1 MLWKVHMNECFKRG
15 QLIMNEFNKIKYNN
29 NYNKENYINI
39 QFKIRKDEKP
49 VLLELAKQNGYNT
62 LSSYAK
68 FLLETASDI
77 DSNNKL
83 QN

>member
-1 MLWKVHMNECFKRG
+1 
-15 QLIMNEFNKIKYNN
+15 MNEFNKIKYNK

-49 VLLELAKQNGYNT
+49 VLLELAKRNGYNT

>member
-1 MLWKVHMNECFKRG
+1 
-15 QLIMNEFNKIKYNN
+15 MNEFNKIKYNN

-49 VLLELAKQNGYNT
+49 VLLELAKRNGYHT

>member
-1 MLWKVHMNECFKRG
+1 
-15 QLIMNEFNKIKYNN
+15 MNEFNKIKYNN

-49 VLLELAKQNGYNT
+49 VLLELAKRNGYNT

-68 FLLETASDI
+68 FLLETDSDI

>member
-1 MLWKVHMNECFKRG
+1 MNECFKRG

-49 VLLELAKQNGYNT
+49 VLLELAKRNGYNT

>member
-1 MLWKVHMNECFKRG
+1 
-15 QLIMNEFNKIKYNN
+15 MNEFNKIKYNN

-49 VLLELAKQNGYNT
+49 VLLELAKRNGYNT

-68 FLLETASDI
+68 FLLEAASDI

>member
-15 QLIMNEFNKIKYNN
+15 QLIM

-49 VLLELAKQNGYNT
+49 VLLELAKRNGYNT

>member
-1 MLWKVHMNECFKRG
+1 
-15 QLIMNEFNKIKYNN
+15 MNEFKNIKYNN

-49 VLLELAKQNGYNT
+49 ALLELAKRNGYNT

>member
-1 MLWKVHMNECFKRG
+1 MLWKVHMNERFKRG

-49 VLLELAKQNGYNT
+49 VLLELAKRNGYNT

>member
-1 MLWKVHMNECFKRG
+1 
-15 QLIMNEFNKIKYNN
+15 MNEFNKIKYNN

-49 VLLELAKQNGYNT
+49 VLLELRKRNGYNT

>member
-1 MLWKVHMNECFKRG
+1 
-15 QLIMNEFNKIKYNN
+15 MNEFNKIKYNN

-39 QFKIRKDEKP
+39 QFKIKKKKKP
-49 VLLELAKQNGYNT
+49 VLLELAKRNGYNT